1 MEPLSSTAPT
11 GVVYMQAPGPPSV
24 LVYGQEKIG
33 APGPGQ
39 VRVRQAAIGVNFVDT
54 YFRNGSFAVASFPFV
69 PGVEAAGT
77 IEAVGPGVTGFRVG
91 DRVAYHFVVGAYA
104 EVRLM
109 PTHGL
114 VHLPAG
120 ITLTQA
126 AAVTTKGL
134 MTWALLRR
142 IYPVQ
147 AGSVVLVHAAGG
159 GVGSLTARWARALGA
174 TVIGTVG
181 TAAKLAVVQPY
192 LDYAI
197 ATDQEDF
204 AARVLEIT
212 NGQGVDVVYD
222 GVGQATFAASVPVVK
237 SGGTLVLYGSSSGRP
252 QPLAPA
258 VLAQRQLTV
267 VSPVLGTYLPTQA
280 TLEQAA
286 AEVYAA
292 IQQGWFGELTTQT
305 YPLAEAARAHADLE
319 ARRTTGSVLLL
330 P

>member
-1 MEPLSSTAPT
+1 MEAFSTGTPT

-24 LVYGQEKIG
+24 LVYGQEKVG

-39 VRVRQAAIGVNFVDT
+39 VRVRQAAVGVNFVDT
-54 YFRNGSFAVASFPFV
+54 YFRNGSFKVASFPFV

-109 PTHGL
+109 PINGL

-134 MTWALLRR
+134 MAWALLRR

-147 AGSVVLVHAAGG
+147 DGTVVLVHAAGG

-174 TVIGTVG
+174 MVIGTVG
-181 TAAKLAVVQPY
+181 TAAKLPVVQPH

-212 NGQGVDVVYD
+212 GGQGVDVVYD
-222 GVGQATFAASVPVVK
+222 GVGQATFAASAPVVK
-237 SGGTLVLYGSSSGRP
+237 PGGTLVLYGSSSGRP

-267 VSPVLGTYLPTQA
+267 VSPVLGTYLSTQA

-292 IQQGWFGELTTQT
+292 LQQGWFGELTTQP
-305 YPLAEAARAHADLE
+305 YPLAEAAQAHADLE

-330 P
+330 L

>member
-1 MEPLSSTAPT
+1 METLSAVTPT
-11 GVVYMQAPGPPSV
+11 SVVYMQTPGPPSV
-24 LVYGQEKIG
+24 LVYGQEKVG

-77 IEAVGPGVTGFRVG
+77 IEAIGSGVTGFRVG

-109 PTHGL
+109 PTTGL
-114 VHLPAG
+114 VHLPES

-134 MTWALLRR
+134 MAWALLRR

-147 AGSVVLVHAAGG
+147 AGTVVLVHAAGG
-159 GVGSLTARWARALGA
+159 GVGGLAARWARALGA

-212 NGQGVDVVYD
+212 AGQGVDVVYD

-237 SGGTLVLYGSSSGRP
+237 PGGTLVLYGSSGQP
-252 QPLAPA
+252 QPLPPA

-267 VSPVLGTYLPTQA
+267 VRPVLGTYLPTQA
-280 TLEQAA
+280 ALEQAA
-286 AEVYAA
+286 ADVYAA
-292 IQQGWFGELTTQT
+292 LQQGWFGELTTQT
-305 YPLAEAARAHADLE
+305 YPLAEAARAHTDLE

>member
-1 MEPLSSTAPT
+1 MDSLSLNAPT
-11 GVVYMQAPGPPSV
+11 GVVTMQAPGPPAV
-24 LVYGQEKIG
+24 LRYGQETVG

-54 YFRNGSFAVASFPFV
+54 YFRNGTFAVHSFPFV

-77 IEAVGPGVTGFRVG
+77 IEAVGPNVTGFRIG
-91 DRVAYHFVVGAYA
+91 DRVAYHFVAGAYA

-109 PTHGL
+109 STNGL
-114 VHLPAG
+114 VHLPDK
-120 ITLTQA
+120 ITLTEA

-134 MTWALLRR
+134 MAWALLRR
-142 IYPVQ
+142 IYPVP
-147 AGSVVLVHAAGG
+147 AGTVVLVHAAAG

-181 TAAKLAVVQPY
+181 TAAKLAAVQPY
-192 LDYAI
+192 LDHAI

-212 NGQGVDVVYD
+212 AGQGVDVVYD

-237 SGGTLVLYGSSSGRP
+237 PGGTLVLYGASSGQP
-252 QPLAPA
+252 QSLAPA
-258 VLAQRQLTV
+258 ELARRQLTV
-267 VSPVLGTYLPTQA
+267 VRPVLGTYLPTQA
-280 TLEQAA
+280 VLEQAA

-292 IQQGWFGELTTQT
+292 LERGWFGELTTQT
-305 YPLAEAARAHADLE
+305 YSLAQAAQAHADLE
-319 ARRTTGSVLLL
+319 DRRTTGSVLLL